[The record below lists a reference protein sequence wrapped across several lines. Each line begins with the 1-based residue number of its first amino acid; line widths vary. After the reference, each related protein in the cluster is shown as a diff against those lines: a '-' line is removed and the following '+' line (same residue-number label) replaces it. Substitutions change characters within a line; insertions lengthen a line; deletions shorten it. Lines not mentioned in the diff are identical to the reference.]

1 MAEKRDYYEVLEVT
15 KEATV
20 EEIKKAYRKKAI
32 QYHPDK
38 NPGDK
43 EAEEKFKEAAE
54 AYDVLSNPDKRARYD
69 QFGRFESVYD
79 FHVDRLGLGH
89 ACCHDSFAFFAVIQ
103 VLTQFFGDDGHE
115 RMQHTEQCIE
125 GPERSIVGFAGDR
138 LLIGWFNHFEIP
150 R

>member
-1 MAEKRDYYEVLEVT
+1 MYPERSGGRIFFFDCFDRCQIGHFGQY
-15 KEATV
+15 
-20 EEIKKAYRKKAI
+20 AI
-32 QYHPDK
+32 VRVIVCADNLQRELFFIGYAFLQADRT
-38 NPGDK
+38 
-43 EAEEKFKEAAE
+43 
-54 AYDVLSNPDKRARYD
+54 YSRYD

-89 ACCHDSFAFFAVIQ
+89 ACCHD
-103 VLTQFFGDDGHE
+103 GHE

-125 GPERSIVGFAGDR
+125 VPERSIVGFAVDR